1 MVIFQLAMLVF
12 WRVNPL
18 LFFFLPSQGKTW
30 HSKEKGSLTTI
41 AAFHLKFFG
50 QHILS
55 NQPPCRVVDLALN
68 QSQTLVS
75 PIFRSS
81 LVPSVADNFRKCL
94 VGTNLQPCLGVIHP
108 RTLAEQKSWKS
119 NKVTCH
125 TPISHTNKSNP
136 PGPNW
141 EKIPDKK
148 QPVGKRLRL
157 GLCSSSGVLKQP

>member
-1 MVIFQLAMLVF
+1 MKMVIFQLAMLVF

-55 NQPPCRVVDLALN
+55 NQAPCRVVDLALN

-75 PIFRSS
+75 PIFKSS

-119 NKVTCH
+119 NKVT
-125 TPISHTNKSNP
+125 PPKTN
-136 PGPNW
+136 
-141 EKIPDKK
+141 I
-148 QPVGKRLRL
+148 LH
-157 GLCSSSGVLKQP
+157 LKMGAPWKFGDSYWFHHHFQATTNGCFQK